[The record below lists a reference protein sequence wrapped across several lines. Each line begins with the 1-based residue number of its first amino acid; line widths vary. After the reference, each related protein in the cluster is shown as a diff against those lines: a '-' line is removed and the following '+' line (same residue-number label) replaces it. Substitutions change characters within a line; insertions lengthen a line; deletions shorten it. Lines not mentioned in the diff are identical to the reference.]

1 MLVLLIINKL
11 FDIIISFR
19 VGKGPQIIYFPP
31 NADFASSTLLAVGY
45 VAVEHHSESHKDSK
59 FSF

>member
-1 MLVLLIINKL
+1 MLIINKL

-45 VAVEHHSESHKDSK
+45 VVV
-59 FSF
+59 